1 MLWPSAGKLTGGITL
16 NAKIT
21 KLRKER
27 DKNCGKISE
36 LQARNREIDS
46 QITELENTDI
56 IGLVRSHGLTPEK
69 LAELIRQMQGK
80 PLPTLTNTEETKE

>member
-1 MLWPSAGKLTGGITL
+1 MAVCRETDRRDYT
-16 NAKIT
+16 
-21 KLRKER
+21 ER
-27 DKNCGKISE
+27 ENYEAAERADKNCGKISE

-69 LAELIRQMQGK
+69 LAELIRKMQGK